1 VVDAA
6 HAVHHRIDALLWLLY
21 ISPARTE
28 IRRLMILRF
37 RATSLTLV
45 SLVLFVRIA
54 SSAEPPQKF
63 YLLGDEKFTTAKGEP
78 IPSLSTALLIEKTL
92 DAAAGTFT
100 ERAVQ
105 VSPSKKQVIDVTMTL
120 TVKGQNFTIKD
131 NLGTMTGN
139 GTLQG
144 PAWAWTFLSGD
155 YVIAANGMKIHDE
168 DYMADQNNI
177 AYRKTYYSPAD
188 GKTVVMYSD
197 ASLKSITK
205 ETFDILVQALKSS
218 YTIVPSP

>member
-1 VVDAA
+1 M
-6 HAVHHRIDALLWLLY
+6 Y
-21 ISPARTE
+21 
-28 IRRLMILRF
+28 LRF
-37 RATSLTLV
+37 SATSLTLI
-45 SLVLFVRIA
+45 SMVLFVRIA
-54 SSAEPPQKF
+54 WSAEAPQKF

-78 IPSLSTALLIEKTL
+78 IPSLSTALFIEKTL
-92 DAAAGTFT
+92 DAASGTFT

-105 VSPSKKQVIDVTMTL
+105 VSPAKKQVIDVTMTL

-131 NLGTMTGN
+131 SLGTMTGT

-144 PAWAWTFLSGD
+144 PAWAWTFLSAD
-155 YVIAANGMKIHDE
+155 YVITATGMKIHDE

-188 GKTVVMYSD
+188 GKTEVMHSD
-197 ASLKSITK
+197 ASLKSISK
-205 ETFDILVQALKSS
+205 ETFDILVQALKSR